1 MVYLGNAFSLNM
13 LNASEVQLKVS
24 EISLQEAKNIL
35 SGGFIS
41 AVGHQATADIL
52 SKLLDIPVLFN
63 RIEVKLQKGDV
74 LIVFQLLKRL
84 EEGKVLTEEEIKS
97 LPYKIMKVEVM

>member
-1 MVYLGNAFSLNM
+1 MIYLGNAFSLNM
-13 LNASEVQLKVS
+13 LNAPEVQLKVS

-63 RIEVKLQKGDV
+63 RVEVKLQKGDV

-84 EEGKVLTEEEIKS
+84 EEGKVLTEEEIKN

>member
-13 LNASEVQLKVS
+13 LNAPEVQLKVS

-84 EEGKVLTEEEIKS
+84 EEGKVLTEEEIKN

>member
-13 LNASEVQLKVS
+13 LNAPEVQLKVS

-63 RIEVKLQKGDV
+63 RVEVKLQKGDV

-84 EEGKVLTEEEIKS
+84 EEGKVLTEEEIKN

>member
-13 LNASEVQLKVS
+13 LNAPEVQLKIS

-41 AVGHQATADIL
+41 AVGHQATADVL

>member
-1 MVYLGNAFSLNM
+1 MIYLGNAFSLNM
-13 LNASEVQLKVS
+13 LNAPEVQLKVS

-63 RIEVKLQKGDV
+63 RVEVKLQKGDV

-84 EEGKVLTEEEIKS
+84 EEGKVLSEEEIKN